1 MQKKRDKAT
10 FAKNIVKFVVV
21 VVVVVVVTV
30 VVNVSQ
36 VVMFILGTLSSFYTK
51 IFNNLRMR

>member
-10 FAKNIVKFVVV
+10 FAKNIVKFVV